1 MIRPRVLFLDV
12 NETLLDL
19 TPLKASVGE
28 ALLGREDLLPLWFT
42 TMLQYSLVASA
53 MDQFED
59 FGAIGT
65 AALQMVALNQ
75 GIELSREEAKK
86 AVQPILQLQPY
97 PDVKP
102 SLQQIMEA
110 GIQLYA
116 LTNSSRTGVRSQMEH
131 SGLDKIVNGWF
142 SVEEIMI
149 YKPHQ
154 HVYRWAAKQVDIPIE
169 QCMMVAAHGWDVAGA
184 MAAGMRAAF
193 IARPGQ
199 QLYPLAPRPEWV
211 VPDFR
216 ALAEILI

>member
-169 QCMMVAAHGWDVAGA
+169 QCMMVAAHGWDGRGDGRGHEGGLYCATGA
-184 MAAGMRAAF
+184 AAVSPGSAAGMGGAGF
-193 IARPGQ
+193 
-199 QLYPLAPRPEWV
+199 
-211 VPDFR
+211 
-216 ALAEILI
+216 